1 MDFDLATGIIAY
13 CTRCEYCHHPTNCH
27 LTTLNVDSGIAY
39 GEILDL
45 DGYDAFGNAV
55 NTVRDHILP

>member
-1 MDFDLATGIIAY
+1 MTAAADT
-13 CTRCEYCHHPTNCH
+13 
-27 LTTLNVDSGIAY
+27 GIAY

-55 NTVRDHILP
+55 NTVCGGAAKRQANIKA

>member
-1 MDFDLATGIIAY
+1 MI
-13 CTRCEYCHHPTNCH
+13 
-27 LTTLNVDSGIAY
+27 GIAY

-55 NTVRDHILP
+55 NTVRMPSCWEEQSTMLQIPAQVPVFNNLLVYSGF